1 MGSGEAVKVHFV
13 HFLVREAV
21 KEHFLRPPVLRRCR
35 RAQKNRAPISWGR
48 KNPALTG
55 VLEVLM
61 GVLEVLMGVQ
71 EKGREAHSFF
81 RQLRGRWVLMGMQEL
96 MGVLEVLMGV
106 QELMLC

>member
-1 MGSGEAVKVHFV
+1 M
-13 HFLVREAV
+13 
-21 KEHFLRPPVLRRCR
+21 KEHFLRPPVLRRCG

-61 GVLEVLMGVQ
+61 GVQ
-71 EKGREAHSFF
+71 ERGREAHSFF
-81 RQLRGRWVLMGMQEL
+81 RQLRGRWVLMGVQEL
-96 MGVLEVLMGV
+96 MGVREVLIRV